1 MATLQDLGVSAAI
14 NISITFL
21 FLIGFAFL
29 KLQPVNDRV
38 YYPKWYIKGL
48 RKGGTKGDRR
58 SLDKLVNLDYKQYLY
73 FLDWMREALRMPE
86 SELIEHAGLDS
97 AVYLRIYLLGLKIF
111 LPLMILGFAVLVP
124 VNVTDNYLVS
134 SASQVISTNID
145 KISMANVKNGSQ
157 RLWVHLSM
165 TYVFYSMDVLHVV
178 HRVQNS
184 SWNAVSL
191 SCHRAS
197 SSRSIHCSS
206 STIPPDPDESISL
219 HVEHF
224 FRVNHPDYYL
234 SHQVVYNANKLA
246 KIVKKREAVQ
256 NWLDY
261 SQLKYARNP
270 SVRPTR
276 RKGFCG
282 LWGETVDAIDYHT
295 AQIDQLTKEAAAERE
310 RVLGD
315 EKAIMPVA
323 FVSFRRRWGAAVCA
337 QTQQNKNPTLWLTE
351 WAPEPRDV
359 YWYNLAIPYVELT
372 IRKLLITGAVF
383 ALIFF
388 FIIPVTFVQSLA
400 NLDGIEKKAKFLKPI
415 IERHFIKSFLQGFLP
430 GLALKLFLHFLPVI
444 LMIMSK
450 IEGHVCL
457 SMLERVTAVKY
468 YYFMVVNVFF
478 ASVLTGAAFE
488 QLNAF
493 FHQAASQIPK
503 TLGDAIPMKATFFIT
518 FIMVDGWSGIAG
530 DILRLKPLII
540 YHLKNMFLVKTE
552 KDRENAMSPGSAG
565 FDTVFPQVL
574 LYFLLGTVYAIITP
588 FILPFIIIYFGFAY
602 VSYRHQVIN
611 VYDPEYESGAAFWPQ
626 IHNRIIASL
635 IFEQITLLGVFSSKK
650 AADSTPFL
658 IGLPV
663 LTIAFHIYCRNR
675 FEPAFVKYPLE
686 EAMAKDTLDKATHPD
701 LNIKRFLQNAYM
713 HPVFK
718 IEEDDEE
725 GNYALDAP
733 EDESALVP
741 TKPHSHGN
749 TPVVSVHEGDS
760 PASAHGSPTSASSGS
775 LIHH

>member
-165 TYVFYSMDVLHVV
+165 TYVFTAWTCFMLYIEYKTVAGMRFRFLATEHRRPDQFTVLV
-178 HRVQNS
+178 RQ
-184 SWNAVSL
+184 
-191 SCHRAS
+191 
-197 SSRSIHCSS
+197 
-206 STIPPDPDESISL
+206 IPPDPDESISL

-337 QTQQNKNPTLWLTE
+337 QTQQSKNPTLWLTE

-602 VSYRHQVIN
+602 VSYRHQ
-611 VYDPEYESGAAFWPQ
+611 
-626 IHNRIIASL
+626 
-635 IFEQITLLGVFSSKK
+635 ITLLGVFSSKK

-733 EDESALVP
+733 EDEPALVP

-760 PASAHGSPTSASSGS
+760 PASAHGSPTYASSGS

>member
-165 TYVFYSMDVLHVV
+165 TYVFTAWTCFMLYIEYKTVAGMRFRFLATEHRRPDQFTVLV
-178 HRVQNS
+178 RQ
-184 SWNAVSL
+184 
-191 SCHRAS
+191 
-197 SSRSIHCSS
+197 
-206 STIPPDPDESISL
+206 IPPDPDESISL

-276 RKGFCG
+276 R
-282 LWGETVDAIDYHT
+282 
-295 AQIDQLTKEAAAERE
+295 AAAERE

-337 QTQQNKNPTLWLTE
+337 QTQQSKNPTLWLTE

-733 EDESALVP
+733 EDEPALVP

-760 PASAHGSPTSASSGS
+760 PASAHGSPTYASSGS